1 MKKMLAI
8 IIFFLASNI
17 QLYVFANQEKNIKE
31 TGC

>member
-17 QLYVFANQEKNIKE
+17 QLYVFANQEK